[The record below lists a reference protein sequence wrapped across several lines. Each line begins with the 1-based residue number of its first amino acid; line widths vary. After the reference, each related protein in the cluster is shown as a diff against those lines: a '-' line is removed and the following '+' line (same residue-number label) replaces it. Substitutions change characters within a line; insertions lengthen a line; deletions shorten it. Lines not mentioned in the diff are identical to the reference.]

1 MDIPQEDKVSCCIKV
16 SESVL
21 NRIQLLLSS
30 NEKIFDRAFV
40 HAIETSANPVSGLSG
55 SGGDDKNNA
64 DEPIKMSG
72 TSTLL

>member
-1 MDIPQEDKVSCCIKV
+1 M
-16 SESVL
+16 
-21 NRIQLLLSS
+21 
-30 NEKIFDRAFV
+30 FDRAFV

-72 TSTLL
+72 MYINPVITLVRE